1 MLKDL
6 FTNVKHVVFSLLFP
20 ENCRGCGKADV
31 LLCEECLALVPE
43 NHENPYKNVW
53 SIFPYENRLIRKSI
67 QDLKFKN
74 RKEFAAPLGAALY
87 EYLIDLLAD
96 ENLFSGNCGK
106 VTWLIVPVPLSKE
119 RLKTRGYNQAGLI
132 GQSIVDKDKSDIF
145 IMDNSV
151 LYKRHETVSQV
162 EIKDRKRR
170 LENLKGLF
178 AVRNAQLIHKAHI
191 IVLDDVVT
199 TGATMREA
207 MKTLRSAGARKVI
220 GLSVA
225 H

>member
-1 MLKDL
+1 MFSDL
-6 FTNVKHVVFSLLFP
+6 FTKAKLLAFSLLFP
-20 ENCRGCGKADV
+20 ENCRGCGKAET
-31 LLCEECLALVPE
+31 LLCEDCIAMVPE
-43 NHENPYKNVW
+43 NHENPYKEIW
-53 SIFPYENRLIRKSI
+53 SVFPYENVLIRHAI
-67 QDLKFKN
+67 QDLKFRNLKG
-74 RKEFAAPLGAALY
+74 FAAPLGGAVY
-87 EYLIDLLAD
+87 EYLVDLLAN
-96 ENLFSGNCGK
+96 ENLFQGNCGK

-119 RLKTRGYNQAGLI
+119 RLKTRGYNQAELI
-132 GQSIVDKDKSDIF
+132 GQIIISKAKSDIF
-145 IMDNSV
+145 VLDTTV
-151 LYKRHETVSQV
+151 LYKRHDTASQV

-178 AVRNAQLIHKAHI
+178 AVRNAQLIHKANI

-207 MKTLRSAGARKVI
+207 IKTLRSAGARKVI